1 VPNVS
6 HVHPAA
12 NEAVVRALDP
22 RRVLER
28 GYSITRAADG
38 RVVRTAHSVA
48 AGSLIET
55 ELAGGRITSRVEST
69 METDSTEDAR

>member
-1 VPNVS
+1 MRL
-6 HVHPAA
+6 AA

-38 RVVRTAHSVA
+38 RVVRTADSVA
-48 AGSLIET
+48 SGSLVET

-69 METDSTEDAR
+69 MQTDITEDVR